1 VDPDVLFRFVSI
13 ALINVALSGDNAIV
27 IGMAAAS
34 LPRAQR
40 RFAILGGG
48 VLAITLR
55 LVLTSFATRLLRFPL
70 ISAGGGLV
78 LFFVAWGLLNVDTD
92 VGGGDNAAPHGLRR
106 AIQLIVVADLT
117 MSLDNV
123 IAVGGTAKGDDGLV
137 LAGLLLS
144 MPLLMAAGGF
154 VSTLIDRYGWLVY
167 LGAGAICLTAARM
180 VLEDEAVAASLPWG
194 PVTTLALGLLAAV
207 AVPLVFR
214 WIQQRRARTVGATE
228 RAAPEGPA

>member
-1 VDPDVLFRFVSI
+1 VDPDLVFRFVSI

-55 LVLTSFATRLLRFPL
+55 LVLTSFATRLLRLPL

-92 VGGGDNAAPHGLRR
+92 AGGGESAAPHGLRR

-123 IAVGGTAKGDDGLV
+123 IAVGGTARGDDGLV

-154 VSTLIDRYGWLVY
+154 VSTLIDRFAWLVY

-180 VLEDEAVAASLPWG
+180 ILEDDAIAMNLPWG
-194 PVTTLALGLLAAV
+194 SAVTIAIGLFVAV
-207 AVPLVFR
+207 AVPFMFR
-214 WIQQRRARTVGATE
+214 WLQQRRARTAS
-228 RAAPEGPA
+228 RPAPERPV

>member
-1 VDPDVLFRFVSI
+1 MDPDLLFRFVSI

-40 RFAILGGG
+40 RVAIVGGG
-48 VLAITLR
+48 ALAIGLR
-55 LVLTSFATRLLRFPL
+55 LVLTTFATRILRLPL
-70 ISAGGGLV
+70 ISAAGGLV
-78 LFFVAWGLLNVDTD
+78 LFVVAWGLLNVDTD
-92 VGGGDNAAPHGLRR
+92 GGGAEAEGHAGGLRR

-123 IAVGGTAKGDDGLV
+123 IAVAGTAHGDDGLV
-137 LAGLLLS
+137 IAGLLMS

-154 VSTLIDRYGWLVY
+154 FSTLIDRYRWLVY

-180 VLEDEAVAASLPWG
+180 ILEDEIVAAGVPWG
-194 PVTTLALGLLAAV
+194 PAVTVALGLLAAV

-214 WIQQRRARTVGATE
+214 WLRLRRSRGESGAASG
-228 RAAPEGPA
+228 RPG